1 MLDQKYLVG
10 QQNTSATTTISRV
23 PASEEQD
30 IQTEEI
36 GLGGSPLKV
45 PEKVAEGNEQLEQK
59 WEHEK
64 NRKKKM
70 LRE

>member
-1 MLDQKYLVG
+1 M
-10 QQNTSATTTISRV
+10 
-23 PASEEQD
+23 
-30 IQTEEI
+30 

-45 PEKVAEGNEQLEQK
+45 AEQVGESNERLEQK
-59 WEHEK
+59 WENEK

>member
-1 MLDQKYLVG
+1 
-10 QQNTSATTTISRV
+10 
-23 PASEEQD
+23 
-30 IQTEEI
+30 
-36 GLGGSPLKV
+36 V